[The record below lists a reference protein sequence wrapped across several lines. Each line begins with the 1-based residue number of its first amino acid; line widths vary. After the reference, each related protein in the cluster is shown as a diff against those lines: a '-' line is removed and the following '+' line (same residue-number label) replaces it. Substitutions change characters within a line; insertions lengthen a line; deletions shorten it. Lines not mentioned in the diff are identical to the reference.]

1 MVSTSTSQ
9 NSNIMSEMNEFGISI
24 PKKYYNVVPDLPNP
38 LTPIISPQT
47 GEPITPA
54 DLEFLF
60 PKQLVSLE
68 FSDQRFIPI
77 PEEIR
82 ELYLQIGRVTPL
94 KRLRKLEEFLK
105 TPARIYIK
113 REDVSPTGSHKT
125 NTAIPQAYYAAK
137 EGVRK
142 LTTETG
148 AGQWGSA
155 LSASARFVSEL
166 LETELLTEV
175 FMVRS
180 SYDQKP
186 FRKTLMRLFGAEVHA
201 SPSNT
206 TEIGKKFLSEDT
218 NNPGSLG
225 IAISEAVER
234 AVTDQEAKY
243 SLGSVLNSVLIHQS
257 IIGIEA
263 IEQLKVREIV
273 PTHIVGCVGG
283 GSNFAGLAF
292 PLRIQFPE
300 AKLVAA
306 ESSACPA
313 LSKGELRYD
322 FADSGKL
329 GPKIYGHTLGHDY
342 KIPPVHAGGLRY
354 HSTAPLVSN
363 LLSAG
368 EIEPRAYHQTE
379 VFEAGR
385 ILTQTEGLVPAP
397 ETAHAIK
404 AAIDI
409 ALEAK
414 SSHEEKTILVSY
426 SGHGLFDLKGYQAYL
441 DGTLNNY

>member
-1 MVSTSTSQ
+1 M
-9 NSNIMSEMNEFGISI
+9 
-24 PKKYYNVVPDLPNP
+24 
-38 LTPIISPQT
+38 
-47 GEPITPA
+47 
-54 DLEFLF
+54 
-60 PKQLVSLE
+60 
-68 FSDQRFIPI
+68 
-77 PEEIR
+77 
-82 ELYLQIGRVTPL
+82 
-94 KRLRKLEEFLK
+94 KRLRRLEEFLG

-137 EGVRK
+137 EGIRK

-155 LSASARFVSEL
+155 LSASAKFVSQL
-166 LETELLTEV
+166 LDVDLRTEV

-186 FRKTLMRLFGAEVHA
+186 FRKTLMVLFGAEVHP

-206 TEIGKKFLSEDT
+206 TEVGRRFLSEDP

-234 AVTDQEAKY
+234 AVTNQEIKY

-257 IIGIEA
+257 IIGLEA
-263 IEQLKVREIV
+263 AEQLKARDVT

-292 PLRIQFPE
+292 PLRNQFQDV
-300 AKLVAA
+300 KMVAA
-306 ESSACPA
+306 ESTACPA
-313 LSKGELRYD
+313 LSKGKLRYD
-322 FADSGKL
+322 FADSGRL

-363 LLSAG
+363 LLNAQ
-368 EIEPRAYHQTE
+368 EIEPRAYHQRK
-379 VFEAGR
+379 VFEAGK

-397 ETAHAIK
+397 ETAHAIR

-414 SSHEEKTILVSY
+414 RNREEKTILVSY
-426 SGHGLFDLKGYQAYL
+426 SGHGLFDLMGYQAYL
-441 DGTLNNY
+441 DGSLYDY